1 MGPTPNLAPAP
12 ARIPYLDGL
21 RGLAVLMVVA
31 DHFLQNLFYPAAHP
45 GSWYIPFHHLLDL
58 GWIGVDLFFVLSGFL
73 LGGILLDH
81 RGAPNLFPV
90 FYLRRA
96 ARILPVYFVF
106 LLPLLIVP
114 LTGLGRQIPALGK
127 LVDTGAIP
135 AWTYPLFLQNIAMTV
150 QASWG
155 EAWIAPTWSL
165 AVEEQFYL
173 LLPLLV
179 RFVPAARLPGLLV
192 GFVLAAPVVRV
203 ACLAFENATREELA
217 AYALLP
223 ARWDSLF
230 LGVLAAWAIRD
241 PRWPQRLQE
250 NSGRLRTVLAV
261 AFAVTAGFAI
271 FAPSLHDRF
280 THTVGFSVFGVLFAT
295 AILCGHFGILPGA
308 RWFEGTVLRF
318 FGRISYALYLCHI
331 PVSCVVFYALV
342 GRARSLNNATDLA
355 LIALSFVVSVAAAA
369 ISWRWFERP
378 ILAWA
383 QRWRYAPAGSPALP
397 GRQ

>member
-1 MGPTPNLAPAP
+1 MGPSPNLAPAP
-12 ARIPYLDGL
+12 VRIPYLDGL
-21 RGLAVLMVVA
+21 RGVAVLMVVA

-58 GWIGVDLFFVLSGFL
+58 GWIGVDLFFVLSGYL

-96 ARILPVYFVF
+96 ARILPVYFVL
-106 LLPLLIVP
+106 LLPLLLVP

-135 AWTYPLFLQNIAMTV
+135 AWTYPLFLQNFAMAV

-179 RFVPAARLPGLLV
+179 RFVPVARFPGVLLA
-192 GFVLAAPVVRV
+192 LIAAAPLVRV
-203 ACLAFENATREELA
+203 ACLGFENATREEIS

-230 LGVLAAWAIRD
+230 LGALAAWALRD
-241 PRWPQRLQE
+241 RFWRDWLAQRP
-250 NSGRLRTVLAV
+250 GVLRTVLGTT
-261 AFAVTAGFAI
+261 FAIMAGFAV

-280 THTVGFSVFGVLFAT
+280 THTVGFSVFGVLFAA

-331 PVSCVVFYALV
+331 PVSGVVFYAV
-342 GRARSLNNATDLA
+342 AGRARSLNNATDLA
-355 LIALSFVVSVAAAA
+355 LIALSFVASVAVAAV
-369 ISWRWFERP
+369 SWRWFERP

-383 QRWRYAPAGSPALP
+383 QRWRYQAAS
-397 GRQ
+397 

>member
-1 MGPTPNLAPAP
+1 MASASPPALPP
-12 ARIPYLDGL
+12 ARVPFLDGL
-21 RGLAVLMVVA
+21 RGLAVLLVVA
-31 DHFLQNLFYPAAHP
+31 DHFLNNLFFPAAHP
-45 GSWYIPFHHLLDL
+45 HSWFVPFHHLFDL

-81 RGAPNLFPV
+81 RGAPDLFPV

-96 ARILPVYFVF
+96 ARILPVYFAF
-106 LLPLLIVP
+106 LLPLALVP
-114 LTGLGRQIPALGK
+114 LTGLDRLFPAFGR

-135 AWTYPLFLQNIAMTV
+135 AWTYPLFLQNVAMTV

-179 RFVPAARLPGLLV
+179 RFVPPARLPGVLLGLIAV
-192 GFVLAAPVVRV
+192 APAVRV
-203 ACLAFENATREELA
+203 ACLGFENPTREEIA

-223 ARWDSLF
+223 ARWDSL
-230 LGVLAAWAIRD
+230 LMGVLAAWALREA
-241 PRWPQRLQE
+241 RWRTWLEARPSL
-250 NSGRLRTVLAV
+250 LRAVLGVTFAIT
-261 AFAVTAGFAI
+261 ASFAV

-318 FGRISYALYLCHI
+318 FGRISYALYLFHI
-331 PVSCVVFYALV
+331 PVSCVVFYALT

-355 LIALSFVVSVAAAA
+355 LVALSFVVSVAAAA

-383 QRWRYAPAGSPALP
+383 QRWRYKAAS
-397 GRQ
+397 